1 MDPNVRL
8 FADKISVGYHGLSIL
23 SQISFSVSKGELFT
37 LVGPNGAGKTT
48 LLKALAGLTKPLSGT
63 ILLDSRPLETY
74 TSYER
79 AAKIGYVAQGSSV
92 SWPFTVYELVSQ
104 GRFPSRGWFGSE
116 GPEDR
121 TAVDEA
127 LEITGLQTYRE
138 RLVTELSGGEVQR
151 VLIARALAQKPEL
164 LVLDEPVSHL
174 DIRYQISVMELLQ
187 KLVSQ
192 GISAIISLHDLNLA
206 SLYASTVSLVAQ
218 GRIVK
223 HGTVKEVLRPE
234 ILREAYAINLEV
246 GTHPENSELPMIYYQ
261 RQR

>member
-1 MDPNVRL
+1 LDPDVRL
-8 FADKISVGYHGLSIL
+8 LAEKLSVGYHGKSIL
-23 SQISFSVSKGELFT
+23 SHISLSVRGGELFT

-63 ILLDSRPLETY
+63 ILLDSKPLGIY
-74 TSYER
+74 SSYER
-79 AAKIGYVAQGSSV
+79 ASKISYVAQGSSIN
-92 SWPFTVYELVSQ
+92 WPFTIRELVAQ

-116 GPEDR
+116 SVVDR
-121 TAVDEA
+121 QAIEEA
-127 LEITGLQTYRE
+127 LEITDLYSYRD
-138 RLVTELSGGEVQR
+138 RLVTELSGGELQR

-164 LVLDEPVSHL
+164 LILDEPVSHL
-174 DIRYQISVMELLQ
+174 DIRYQIGVMELLQ

-192 GISAIISLHDLNLA
+192 GLSAIISLHDLNLA

-223 HGTVKEVLRPE
+223 YGTVKEVLQSE
-234 ILREAYAINLEV
+234 ILKEAYNIPLEV
-246 GTHPENSELPMIYYQ
+246 GSHPKHQDLPMIYYQ